1 VPNRVTFVLLV
12 FFALAAASFV
22 LGLYALGEGQDLV
35 AILLCGL
42 GALSLRALKQAGR
55 AADGGSR

>member
-1 VPNRVTFVLLV
+1 VTFVLLV

-22 LGLYALGEGQDLV
+22 LGLYALGAQQDML
-35 AILLCGL
+35 AILLCGF
-42 GALSLRALKQAGR
+42 GALSLRALRQAGR